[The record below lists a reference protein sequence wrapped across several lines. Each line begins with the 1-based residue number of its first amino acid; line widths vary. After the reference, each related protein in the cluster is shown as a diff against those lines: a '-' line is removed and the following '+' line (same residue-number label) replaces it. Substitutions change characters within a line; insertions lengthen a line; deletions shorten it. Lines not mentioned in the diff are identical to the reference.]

1 MIDGG
6 RCYAAM
12 SPLEQRRW
20 QKVVNKEVV
29 ANSFLFNEKFW
40 TFQEFIMTSFVWFK
54 SKEGHDYWEWVSNR
68 YILHDL
74 LTPQP
79 RWGSRRHPVVWP

>member
-20 QKVVNKEVV
+20 QKAVNKEPIS
-29 ANSFLFNEKFW
+29 ANFLFNQKFW
-40 TFQEFIMTSFVWFK
+40 TFQEFIVYSFTWCET
-54 SKEGHDYWEWVSNR
+54 KEGYDYWDWVSNR

-79 RWGSRRHPVVWP
+79 RWFKKQPEVWP